1 MDEGPRSMNHMCPV
15 LFRRS
20 LYLFLPPRCRGDHYL
35 DWNYFIIEIII
46 EIILSLSGRPFLGLK
61 LFFSSDPD
69 LNEGCKILSGQSSWS
84 YFKRGFTG
92 FFYWLIYH
100 KFVPHTWIFKTIN
113 GILSPIY
120 LNFRGLMY
128 TMMIMIVWRPQWV
141 WWALWEI
148 VLAESRRRWSYLLL
162 LTDVIMQNNAE

>member
-1 MDEGPRSMNHMCPV
+1 MDERPRSMNHMCPV

-46 EIILSLSGRPFLGLK
+46 EIILSSSGRPFLGLK

-84 YFKRGFTG
+84 YFKMGFTD

-100 KFVPHTWIFKTIN
+100 KFVPHIWIFKTNLWHSLPNLPQFQGFDVHDDDNDSVEAPVSVMGTVRNCFGRIEKEVVPSTSAN
-113 GILSPIY
+113 
-120 LNFRGLMY
+120 
-128 TMMIMIVWRPQWV
+128 WRH
-141 WWALWEI
+141 
-148 VLAESRRRWSYLLL
+148 
-162 LTDVIMQNNAE
+162 NAE